1 MIADHWQ
8 DIDQIRMHHE
18 FFARILSARKAFEQ
32 DPEGS
37 LNFALRSVEAG
48 MDLEKQVGLRHN
60 ILIKKNKPEHVEIAK
75 KKQKET

>member
-1 MIADHWQ
+1 
-8 DIDQIRMHHE
+8 MHHE

-32 DPEGS
+32 DPERS

-60 ILIKKNKPEHVEIAK
+60 ILIKKTQKNQNMSKLP